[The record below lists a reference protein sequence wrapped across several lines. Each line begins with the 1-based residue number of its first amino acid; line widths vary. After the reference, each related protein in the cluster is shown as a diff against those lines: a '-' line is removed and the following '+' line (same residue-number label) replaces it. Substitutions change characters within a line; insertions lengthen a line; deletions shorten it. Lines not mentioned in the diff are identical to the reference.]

1 MPAPDFEELEPLPKI
16 TLMDARRIVRSAK
29 EARALLAFEEAQKE
43 IEGANWNEQ
52 RMGLNPRVRAYLTRW
67 GHAAGTG
74 LNAVRTLKREGGRGR
89 PSRIRNRE
97 RREAA
102 AAAAAAAEAAEAAA
116 EAALLR
122 EATSAHHQR
131 ELNPHAESYTSSA
144 AAAEAAKEKAEE
156 EELLRDATSSHLKGG
171 YGRRSRKTRRSR
183 K

>member
-1 MPAPDFEELEPLPKI
+1 MPAPHFEELEPLPKI
-16 TLMDARRIVRSAK
+16 TLMDARRIVQSAK

-43 IEGANWNEQ
+43 IEGANWNAQ
-52 RMGLNPRVRAYLTRW
+52 RMGLNPRVRAYLIRW

-74 LNAVRTLKREGGRGR
+74 LTAVRTLKREGGRGR

-102 AAAAAAAEAAEAAA
+102 AAAAAEAAA

-144 AAAEAAKEKAEE
+144 AAAEAAKERAEE

>member
-1 MPAPDFEELEPLPKI
+1 MPSPNFEELEPLPKI
-16 TLMDARRIVRSAK
+16 TLMDARRIVQSAK

-43 IEGANWNEQ
+43 TEGANWNAQ
-52 RMGLNPRVRAYLTRW
+52 RMGLNPRVRAYLIRW

-97 RREAA
+97 RRE
-102 AAAAAAAEAAEAAA
+102 AAAAAEAAEAAA

-171 YGRRSRKTRRSR
+171 YGRRSRKTRRR
-183 K
+183 YR